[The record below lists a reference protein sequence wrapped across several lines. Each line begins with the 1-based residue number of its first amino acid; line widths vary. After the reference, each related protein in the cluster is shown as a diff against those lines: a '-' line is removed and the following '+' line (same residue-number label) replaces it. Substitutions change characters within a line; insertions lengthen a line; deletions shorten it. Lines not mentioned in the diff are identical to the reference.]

1 MLSAATLRF
10 HQSPSRQPNASPL
23 AHATE
28 TVRIALSFPYSNL
41 PSPPCDQVR
50 QKGNDAREPP
60 LHRRGP
66 CFLVLPIAVTQA
78 GTCLSWGLS
87 FFLYNPGD
95 IIATLPNLRLLPVSN

>member
-10 HQSPSRQPNASPL
+10 HQSPSRQLNASLL

-28 TVRIALSFPYSNL
+28 TVRIALSFPYSTL

-50 QKGNDAREPP
+50 QKGEDAREPP

-78 GTCLSWGLS
+78 GTCLIWGLS
-87 FFLYNPGD
+87 FFLCKPGE